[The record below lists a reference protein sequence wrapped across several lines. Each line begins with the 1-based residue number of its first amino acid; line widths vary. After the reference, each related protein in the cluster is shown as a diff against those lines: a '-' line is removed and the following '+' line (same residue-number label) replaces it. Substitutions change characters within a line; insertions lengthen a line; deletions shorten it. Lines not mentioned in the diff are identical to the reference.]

1 MTSPDSRIVICRP
14 IYGPGFYNIDMAVI
28 RFAPDRL
35 GLIEEI
41 LAGVRLRVKGRYEN
55 TCSAR
60 SGVGLVGA
68 RRLRGAAIYG

>member
-1 MTSPDSRIVICRP
+1 
-14 IYGPGFYNIDMAVI
+14 MAVI